1 MYLLVDPDEIGIKH
15 AEDSPGLHVGL
26 GSSYGNGELDALL
39 QRTGFGRVRE
49 GHAFLLVDRL
59 RAGTPNTEG
68 FEAMIDFARGKGWV
82 EGESVRAHLVR
93 PDRARAQEDRHEYR

>member
-49 GHAFLLVDRL
+49 ATRSSSLTDCAPGHRTRKDSKR
-59 RAGTPNTEG
+59 
-68 FEAMIDFARGKGWV
+68 
-82 EGESVRAHLVR
+82 
-93 PDRARAQEDRHEYR
+93 